1 MIAIDARLNAY
12 RHGGIA
18 QYTQKLLTYLPKIAP
33 EQQWLV
39 LEHRKSPKPLALG
52 PNIQRARLFT
62 PPHHRLEQVLLPLE
76 IGLRR
81 PKLLHSPD
89 FIPPLYRTFPAV
101 ITVHDLAFKLF
112 PEILDANASR
122 YYGQIERA
130 LASANAIIADS
141 QSTANDLTNLL
152 NVDPRRID
160 VIHLAT
166 DMQPIALASD
176 AQRHIGD
183 KAWHADQFMLF
194 VSTLEP
200 RKNIPMLL
208 RALRIAVDRKPH
220 ASYRLAL
227 AGRRGWLDREIW
239 QTLAELHL
247 EDVVTWIDSP
257 NDEEIRWL
265 LSACRL
271 YLNPSRYEGFG
282 LPALEALACGAAVV
296 VADASSLPEV
306 VGDAGLKLPVAD
318 PLAWADAI
326 EHLWEDQAARQVLR
340 DQAPAQAAKFSWQ
353 RTAEQTLAV
362 YQRVLERVS

>member
-18 QYTQKLLTYLPKIAP
+18 HYTHKLLTYLPTIAP
-33 EQQWLV
+33 EQQWLL
-39 LEHRKSPKPLALG
+39 LEHRKSPKPLAIG

-62 PPHHRLEQVLLPLE
+62 PPHHRLEQLLLPLE

-89 FIPPLYRTFPAV
+89 FIPPLRRTFPAV
-101 ITVHDLAFKLF
+101 ITVHDVAFKLF

-141 QSTANDLTNLL
+141 QSTANDLTRLL
-152 NVDPRRID
+152 NVDPARID
-160 VIHLAT
+160 VIQLAT
-166 DMQPIALASD
+166 DMQPMQLAAD
-176 AQRHIGD
+176 AQREIGGQL
-183 KAWHADQFMLF
+183 WQADQFMVF

-200 RKNIPMLL
+200 RKNIPLLL
-208 RALRIAVDRKPH
+208 RALRIALDRKPQ
-220 ASYRLAL
+220 AGYRLAL
-227 AGRRGWLDREIW
+227 AGRRGWLDAEIW

-247 EDVVTWIDSP
+247 EEVVIWLDSP
-257 NDEEIRWL
+257 SDEEIRWL

-271 YLNPSRYEGFG
+271 YLNPSKYEGFG
-282 LPALEALACGAAVV
+282 LPALEALACGAAVL

-306 VGDAGLKLPVAD
+306 VGDAGLKLPVDD

-326 EHLWEDQAARQVLR
+326 ECLWADADQRQVLR

-362 YQRVLERVS
+362 YRRVLEQQR